1 MRHDDRDDTPNGAA
15 EKQRQAGRRVK
26 RRVKPRADERD
37 ARGLPLNH
45 EADEK
50 WDAIDLA
57 SDGSFPASD
66 PPGWSRGA

>member
-15 EKQRQAGRRVK
+15 EKQRRVK

>member
-1 MRHDDRDDTPNGAA
+1 MRQDDRDNTPNSVA
-15 EKQRQAGRRVK
+15 EKQRRAEPRA
-26 RRVKPRADERD
+26 KPRADERD
-37 ARGLPLNH
+37 ASGFPLSQA
-45 EADEK
+45 ADEQ